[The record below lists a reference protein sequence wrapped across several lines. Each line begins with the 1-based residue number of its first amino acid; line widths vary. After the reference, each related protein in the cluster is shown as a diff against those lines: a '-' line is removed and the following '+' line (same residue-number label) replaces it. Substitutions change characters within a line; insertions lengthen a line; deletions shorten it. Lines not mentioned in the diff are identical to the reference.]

1 MSCAWRDLRRTARPK
16 PTSGSTITGMAPST
30 NSDSRGLVTTIMAA
44 PPTNSTRLRS
54 AIDTEAPTADLIWVV
69 SAVSREVSL
78 AGLGG
83 VEERRRQ
90 PRQMREHVAAQI
102 GDDALA
108 QCGDEVVAQRAR
120 GREHRHHA
128 DHHREIAVD
137 QHGRLLGKA
146 EIDHA
151 AHGDRHDQRGRRG
164 DDQRGERGDGAA
176 LVAADIG
183 QRAGPAGEASAGVF
197 RRPARL
203 LRQAPV
209 HRSQNSWKA
218 PCLVQVSAA
227 CRPGRHPV

>member
-1 MSCAWRDLRRTARPK
+1 
-16 PTSGSTITGMAPST
+16 MAPST

-44 PPTNSTRLRS
+44 APTNSTRLRS
-54 AIDTEAPTADLIWVV
+54 ATDTEAPTADLICVV

-108 QCGDEVVAQRAR
+108 ERGDEVVAQRAR
-120 GREHRHHA
+120 GREHRHHR
-128 DHHREIAVD
+128 DHHGEIAVD
-137 QHGRLLGKA
+137 QRCRLLGEA

-151 AHGDRHDQRGRRG
+151 AHGDRHDQRGEPRRRSARRARRRHG
-164 DDQRGERGDGAA
+164 PCSGRYRA
-176 LVAADIG
+176 
-183 QRAGPAGEASAGVF
+183 RAGPAGEASAGVF